1 MGIDLSQGAIMG
13 FVSVAGAV
21 VMATAADPNLL
32 GGSPL
37 WGSLLDESGGFLAGR
52 RYRGRRRGRRHARGR
67 QR

>member
-1 MGIDLSQGAIMG
+1 MG
-13 FVSVAGAV
+13 FVSVVGAV

-37 WGSLLDESGGFLAGR
+37 WGSLLMRERRIPGR
-52 RYRGRRRGRRHARGR
+52 PAACRGRRGACCHARGR